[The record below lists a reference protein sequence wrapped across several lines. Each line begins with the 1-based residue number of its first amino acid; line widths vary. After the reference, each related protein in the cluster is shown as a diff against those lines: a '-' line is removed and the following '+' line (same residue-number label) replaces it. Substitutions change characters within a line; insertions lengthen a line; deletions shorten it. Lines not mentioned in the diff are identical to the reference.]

1 MTSNNSDAAPHP
13 HPISVLSTRVP
24 SVSQPAVFPVTSVP
38 AQAQAQAS
46 SSSLCINTQSSTE
59 MNAENGQSTSVA
71 SENNASL
78 GILNPDAA
86 EFYPK

>member
-38 AQAQAQAS
+38 AQAQAS